1 MDIYAGALHDY
12 AFAGICGWLRKAI
25 QALRLA
31 PTLGPAAAWW
41 RLRREV
47 IGRAEALPYLRSK
60 NNGKN
65 NSNNGCVG

>member
-1 MDIYAGALHDY
+1 MDIYASRCMIMPSEPV
-12 AFAGICGWLRKAI
+12 AGWRKAI
-25 QALRLA
+25 QSFRWRY
-31 PTLGPAAAWW
+31 TPACGSKVASGDA
-41 RLRREV
+41 V